1 MAKYVGYKRPKD
13 TKKTMKRLLSYLA
26 GHKLSMLAVT
36 VLVIISSMANIMGT
50 YLLKP
55 VINDYIVP
63 RDVPGL
69 LRMVL
74 LMGLVYLA
82 GALATYGYNQIMVRT
97 SQRIVGEIR
106 QDLFNHT
113 QKLPLSYFDTNT
125 HGELMSRFTNDV
137 DTISEALN
145 NSFTLLIQSFIVV
158 TGTITMLIVLSVRLS
173 LIVIAFLLLMLLFIR
188 HNGKKSK
195 KYFQDQQ
202 KYLGCLLYT
211 S

>member
-82 GALATYGYNQIMVRT
+82 GALATYG
-97 SQRIVGEIR
+97 
-106 QDLFNHT
+106 
-113 QKLPLSYFDTNT
+113 
-125 HGELMSRFTNDV
+125 
-137 DTISEALN
+137 
-145 NSFTLLIQSFIVV
+145 
-158 TGTITMLIVLSVRLS
+158 
-173 LIVIAFLLLMLLFIR
+173 
-188 HNGKKSK
+188 
-195 KYFQDQQ
+195 
-202 KYLGCLLYT
+202 
-211 S
+211 